1 LQRRTYMLAF
11 IAIMAVLSV
20 FFCHLDEGPW
30 SAVNGPATALQG
42 VRYALL
48 FFLLIALACSV
59 IAASCDIGPMAS
71 ASAYDNRRTTSQLPP
86 VSTTPISLRC

>member
-1 LQRRTYMLAF
+1 MLAL
-11 IAIMAVLSV
+11 IAIVAVLSV
-20 FFCHLDEGPW
+20 FLCHLGEGPW

-59 IAASCDIGPMAS
+59 VRVSSNKGPLAS
-71 ASAYDNRRTTSQLPP
+71 ASACDTRQMNSQLLPASI
-86 VSTTPISLRC
+86 VLITLRC